1 MCIDYIVVVCRIYSF
16 ISESVVCR
24 PAENL
29 FIFYVLFIFI
39 AIYWIELCDGER
51 TGKWTTGEKQRMRRR
66 LKCCKIKGNLIC
78 IYTEL
83 DFHVQIDIKNST
95 EYSNSAQRKREKLKH
110 WKTGTTEQNCKMKK
124 KIYRKLNY
132 MRQQSWQNMYF
143 HFSHEIISIKRVF
156 FQLSTSLKFH

>member
-1 MCIDYIVVVCRIYSF
+1 MWR
-16 ISESVVCR
+16 
-24 PAENL
+24 
-29 FIFYVLFIFI
+29 
-39 AIYWIELCDGER
+39 GER
-51 TGKWTTGEKQRMRRR
+51 ERR

-95 EYSNSAQRKREKLKH
+95 EYSNSAQRKIETLKNRDNRAKL
-110 WKTGTTEQNCKMKK
+110 QNEK

-156 FQLSTSLKFH
+156 LALHFIEIPLNFTQILVLFLNVNKFEISSKIA